1 MKLSFVETMRGW
13 ITLEDQRAHPLSFHL
28 RAEGDLSGRFTV
40 RGLIALPP
48 LVSEAALSGTLEI
61 SPLRRTISY
70 DLAFAADDGRAL
82 RLVAAKHPSIFAP
95 LQGMTEMPVELLA
108 ADPASAVV
116 TRLGQGTMRF
126 ALADLPSF
134 GASFLWRGTVA
145 ERRLEADRTRLERRR
160 LIGASA

>member
-13 ITLEDQRAHPLSFHL
+13 LTLGDGSTHPLSFHL
-28 RAEGDLSGRFTV
+28 RAEGDLSGHFSV

-48 LVSEAALSGTLEI
+48 LASEAMLSGTLVI
-61 SPLRRTISY
+61 APLRRSISY
-70 DLAFAADDGRAL
+70 ALDFVADDGRAL

-95 LQGMTEMPVELLA
+95 LQGMTEMPVELHGPGA
-108 ADPASAVV
+108 AV
-116 TRLGQGTMRF
+116 LGRGTMRF
-126 ALADLPSF
+126 ALADLPEFS
-134 GASFLWRGTVA
+134 ASFLWRGTEA